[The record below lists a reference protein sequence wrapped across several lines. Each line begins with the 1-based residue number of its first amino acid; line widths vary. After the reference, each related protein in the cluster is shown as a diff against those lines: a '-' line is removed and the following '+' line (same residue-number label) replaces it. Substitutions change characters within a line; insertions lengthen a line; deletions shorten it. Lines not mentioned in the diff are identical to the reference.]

1 MGRRLGG
8 SAGPPPRWDP
18 RLSGT
23 SSAGWAPHEARR
35 CVELEKFVC
44 IHAHFYQPPRENPWL
59 AEIEAQESALPY
71 HDWNERITAECYSPN
86 TASPILDARGEVERT
101 VNNYSKI
108 SFNFGPT
115 LLSWMEAHRPEVY
128 GAIIST
134 DKETRQSFSGHGS
147 AIAQVYNHMIMPL
160 ASRRDKQTQ
169 VRWGIADFESRF
181 WRRPEGMWLPETAVD
196 LESLE
201 TLAEASIKFTLL
213 SPHQAGRVRRIGEEG
228 WSDVEG
234 GRIDTRRPYL
244 CTLPSG
250 RSISVFF
257 YDPLISHAVA
267 FEGILHDGEGFAR
280 RLVAGFTDEEGAQLV
295 NIATDGET
303 YGHHHRHGNM
313 ALAYCLNNI
322 GSSKPARL
330 TNYGEFLEKSPPR
343 FEVQIVENTSWSCA
357 HGVERWRSDCGCSI
371 QQAASSGQAWRRP
384 LRDAMDWLRDELA
397 TLYETEASKY
407 LLDPWR
413 ARDGYISVLLDHR
426 EGVADRFIAEHLKM
440 GGLQGGAE
448 PVIDLLEMQRYA
460 MLMFTSCGW
469 FWDDISGIETVQIM
483 RYAARAMQL
492 ARASTGADLEPQFV
506 RMIEAASSNDHR
518 FLTGGGVYR
527 MLVKPAVVEDLGR
540 QRGAP

>member
-1 MGRRLGG
+1 
-8 SAGPPPRWDP
+8 
-18 RLSGT
+18 
-23 SSAGWAPHEARR
+23 
-35 CVELEKFVC
+35 
-44 IHAHFYQPPRENPWL
+44 
-59 AEIEAQESALPY
+59 
-71 HDWNERITAECYSPN
+71 
-86 TASPILDARGEVERT
+86 
-101 VNNYSKI
+101 
-108 SFNFGPT
+108 
-115 LLSWMEAHRPEVY
+115 MEAHRPDVY

-134 DKETRQSFSGHGS
+134 DRETRQSFSGHGS

-160 ASRRDKQTQ
+160 ASRRDKRTQ

-201 TLAEASIKFTLL
+201 ALAEASIKFTLL

-244 CTLPSG
+244 CRLPSG
-250 RSISVFF
+250 RSISIFF

-267 FEGILHDGEGFAR
+267 FEGILHDGERFAS

-313 ALAYCLNNI
+313 ALAYCLDNI

-357 HGVERWRSDCGCSI
+357 HGVERWRSDCGCSL
-371 QQAASSGQAWRRP
+371 QQAAPSGQAWRRP

-397 TLYETEASKY
+397 TLYESEASKY
-407 LLDPWR
+407 LLHPWK
-413 ARDGYISVLLDHR
+413 ARDGYISVLLEHR
-426 EGVADRFIAEHLKM
+426 EGAADRFIAGHLKM

-448 PVIDLLEMQRYA
+448 RVIDLLEMQRYA

-492 ARASTGADLEPQFV
+492 ARASTGVDLEPQFV
-506 RMIEAASSNDHR
+506 RMIEAAPSNDPR
-518 FLTGGGVYR
+518 FLTGGGVYLT
-527 MLVKPAVVEDLGR
+527 MVKPAVVEDLRR
-540 QRGAP
+540 QRGAS